1 MIDESFTKDD
11 SDLVR
16 IIALEIFKDGGSTFI
31 HFLPNYNPQAST
43 LLKKSK
49 TKLVPF
55 LQGNPRVFQI
65 IENVGN
71 FACRGHDVVELV
83 DYSVLDTGD
92 PHHLTEDMISS
103 KHLERK
109 LAERTL
115 YELRKRRVKLL
126 KRQCDK
132 DKYGSGSYAEEK
144 GQTDK
149 ERGGRKTSD
158 SDSDPCYIPGA
169 QLQWLAHKVKTE
181 LHHYIRSLPMRPSGV
196 LPFSHQWFTKAM
208 VLYLAFLEDKMN
220 TWVETDTYFL
230 QVEEEE
236 EKVDD
241 AEKVKYIGFYRI
253 HLKSSNTSNVGPNKS
268 VDKIAARIKFIFE
281 NYGPAVGGM
290 DMGRLMSD
298 CTLRHLT
305 NGEDV
310 RTLIRQNPGLFKG
323 FRIFHGSQRT
333 KKSVLCNDKH
343 SWYIEF
349 DRTSLKSVAVDDD
362 RKYVEKH
369 LLAADE
375 IGSFSLTNRRVAAAM
390 AKLLLRACIYGPQGF
405 TKNNDCKRV
414 VDTMKDGIRRSAKE
428 ITDEKGAI
436 CIDLTAGI
444 GGNVIA
450 FGNFF
455 SRVYAFEIDPV
466 RADLLQRN
474 IDSFMGMQDKE
485 KIIVQCRDSIQGMA
499 ELASELCA
507 TESTPDLARI
517 SIFIDPPFGGLH
529 YRSANMSDG
538 ASLCL
543 GENMPLTRVIAMVS
557 SLFTPVTIGLKLPL
571 NFDVRSLVEQLNTES
586 SNSFETNDLNVVLI
600 KKIERQ
606 MFAILQSNLP

>member
-1 MIDESFTKDD
+1 
-11 SDLVR
+11 
-16 IIALEIFKDGGSTFI
+16 
-31 HFLPNYNPQAST
+31 
-43 LLKKSK
+43 LKKSK

-92 PHHLTEDMISS
+92 PHHLTEDMSSS

-115 YELRKRRVKLL
+115 YELQKRRVKLL
-126 KRQCDK
+126 KRQCDR
-132 DKYGSGSYAEEK
+132 DKEGSSSYAEEK
-144 GQTDK
+144 WQTDK

-158 SDSDPCYIPGA
+158 RDSDPCCIPGA

-236 EKVDD
+236 EKVVDD
-241 AEKVKYIGFYRI
+241 AEKVKLIGFYRI
-253 HLKSSNTSNVGPNKS
+253 HLKSSNISNMGPTTKDIS
-268 VDKIAARIKFIFE
+268 SESAEKIAARIKFILE

-298 CTLRHLT
+298 RTLRLLT

-310 RTLIRQNPGLFKG
+310 RTLIRQNPHVFKG

-333 KKSVLCNDKH
+333 QKSVLCNDKH
-343 SWYIEF
+343 SWYVEF
-349 DRTSLKSVAVDDD
+349 DTTRLERSVTVDND

-414 VDTMKDGIRRSAKE
+414 LDTMNGIRRSDKE
-428 ITDEKGAI
+428 IADEKGAI

-450 FGNFF
+450 FGKLF

-485 KIIVQCRDSIQGMA
+485 KIIVQCRDSIQGIA

-538 ASLCL
+538 ATLCL

-586 SNSFETNDLNVVLI
+586 SKSFKRNVLNVVLI

-606 MFAILQSNLP
+606 MFAILQSDLP